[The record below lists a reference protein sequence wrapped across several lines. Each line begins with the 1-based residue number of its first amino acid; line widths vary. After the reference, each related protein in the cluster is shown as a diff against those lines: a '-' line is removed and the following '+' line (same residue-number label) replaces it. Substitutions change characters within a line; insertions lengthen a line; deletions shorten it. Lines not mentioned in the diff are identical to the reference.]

1 MSLRIIKNRIKSIQN
16 TSQIT
21 KAMEMVAASKMRKAQ
36 EMAINTRFY
45 TIKALELLSNLAS
58 SFKDVS
64 HYLIEVPKATERF
77 CFLVVT
83 SDKGLCGGFNSSVL
97 NSVLKSIEKYGKD
110 NVDIVAIGKRGSDFL
125 KHKKVN
131 IIASF
136 ADFGDYVELEETA
149 AIARLLME
157 YQKEGKYKETH
168 IFYNKFI
175 STLKQ
180 RQFSYKIL
188 PLDFE
193 ILKDVAKEIIPDSG
207 RYSDLK
213 NDFLQ
218 KDEPRIE
225 YTLEPSKM
233 SIIENLLPSLFEIQI
248 HYAVLESNASEHSAR
263 MVAMKSASDNAKS
276 IIEELRL
283 IYNKARQANITKE
296 LSEISAGAE
305 ALKS

>member
-1 MSLRIIKNRIKSIQN
+1 MSLRVIKNRIKSIQN

-21 KAMEMVAASKMRKAQ
+21 KAMEMVAASKMRRAQ

-45 TIKALELLSNLAS
+45 TIKALELLSNLS
-58 SFKDVS
+58 VSLKDIS
-64 HYLIEVPKATERF
+64 HYLKESPKDAEKF
-77 CFLVVT
+77 CFLIIT

-97 NSVLKSIEKYGKD
+97 NSAMKAIEKYGKE
-110 NVDIVAIGKRGSDFL
+110 NVDVVAIGKKGSDFL
-125 KHKKVN
+125 KYKKINVV
-131 IIASF
+131 ASF
-136 ADFGDYVELEETA
+136 SDFGDHVELEETA
-149 AIARLLME
+149 AVARLLME
-157 YQKEGKYKETH
+157 YQKNGKYKEIY

-180 RQFSYKIL
+180 KQFSYKIL

-193 ILKDVAKEIIPDSG
+193 ILGEVAKEIIPDSG
-207 RYSDLK
+207 RYSELK
-213 NDFLQ
+213 EEFLQ
-218 KDEPRIE
+218 KSESKSE
-225 YTLEPSKM
+225 YVFEPSKEAVA
-233 SIIENLLPSLFEIQI
+233 ENLLASLFEIQI
-248 HYAVLESNASEHSAR
+248 HYAVLESNSSEHSAR

-305 ALKS
+305 SLR

>member
-64 HYLIEVPKATERF
+64 HYLIEAPKTTERF

-125 KHKKVN
+125 KHKKIN
-131 IIASF
+131 IVASF

-218 KDEPRIE
+218 KDEPRLE
-225 YTLEPSKM
+225 YVLEPSKM
-233 SIIENLLPSLFEIQI
+233 SIVENLLPSLFEIQV

>member
-175 STLKQ
+175 
-180 RQFSYKIL
+180 
-188 PLDFE
+188 
-193 ILKDVAKEIIPDSG
+193 
-207 RYSDLK
+207 
-213 NDFLQ
+213 
-218 KDEPRIE
+218 
-225 YTLEPSKM
+225 
-233 SIIENLLPSLFEIQI
+233 
-248 HYAVLESNASEHSAR
+248 
-263 MVAMKSASDNAKS
+263 
-276 IIEELRL
+276 
-283 IYNKARQANITKE
+283 
-296 LSEISAGAE
+296 
-305 ALKS
+305 